1 MDARH
6 DINLVGTQVK
16 AGRDI
21 ALDAGNELNIRSAQN
36 ASDSESNR
44 HNGGGEAGLT
54 FGSQGV
60 GVYVSVNIG
69 KGNLDREGNRQ
80 QEAYLYAGNRLGF
93 TSGKDT
99 NISGATLRGDEVVG
113 RVGGDLNVSS
123 VPDTGEVKGK
133 EFDLSVTATFGPGA
147 GLSGSVGYGQ
157 TTGETHWVEQQT
169 SITGKN
175 KVDIRTED
183 HTQLDGALI
192 AADNGNLKLD
202 TGTLGFSD
210 IAGKDKE
217 HGYYLN
223 VGGSYSKGGGGAQ
236 DSSQVGKGEKDKNGW
251 SISGWEYEKDRQQT
265 VRATVGAGEVVVRN
279 DSQTGADS
287 TAGLN
292 QDVSKAYEIT
302 KDDESRTDL
311 YVTKSSVDAVMDTS
325 GTVTAW
331 KNSIKSYPDSSL
343 KAYEDA
349 LKLVNG
355 PVQATKQI
363 WTNIQ
368 AQRIS
373 IDEVPASARAALGD
387 EVALNIAKNLVR
399 NGRDAGDIKDL
410 EPADVVAIQSF
421 AKRFAEFAKLQESCD
436 VTGGCAS
443 SDSDGKRP
451 TAAWF
456 KDADGTLKFRL
467 VNDVQANTPGRKLL
481 QETAKLQTY
490 LDGLPV
496 EQAQLL
502 GLGIQAVMGPAK
514 MAVGLAGNVVV
525 DKLFGDKIAAAKDSI
540 SKSIASEL
548 SDKDKADLEIS
559 DNLFKIRHEQGRDT
573 QSGDVYVRGATTLLN
588 IALGTVTNAAG
599 AGAGKVIGIVGKGPS
614 DGITKGTDGLEIDP
628 KHPDWAKEFGETPSK
643 GWVEAGGAKG
653 IPSIP
658 DSGASSAA
666 NAARLKMQMVAEQA
680 AGARAPTQ
688 ITSYSNHALEQFA
701 GRDGGIGVSQS
712 ALSGA
717 WSSPLKIEYVPS
729 KYGPTFRYTGTDAVI
744 VVNAEGKVVTGW
756 GKSAA
761 GTGK

>member
-1 MDARH
+1 M
-6 DINLVGTQVK
+6 
-16 AGRDI
+16 
-21 ALDAGNELNIRSAQN
+21 
-36 ASDSESNR
+36 
-44 HNGGGEAGLT
+44 
-54 FGSQGV
+54 
-60 GVYVSVNIG
+60 
-69 KGNLDREGNRQ
+69 
-80 QEAYLYAGNRLGF
+80 
-93 TSGKDT
+93 
-99 NISGATLRGDEVVG
+99 
-113 RVGGDLNVSS
+113 
-123 VPDTGEVKGK
+123 
-133 EFDLSVTATFGPGA
+133 
-147 GLSGSVGYGQ
+147 GYGQ

-223 VGGSYSKGGGGAQ
+223 VGGSYYQNGGGAQ

-292 QDVSKAYEIT
+292 RDVSKAYEIT

-410 EPADVVAIQSF
+410 KPADVVAIQSF
-421 AKRFAEFAKLQESCD
+421 AKRFAEFATLQESCD
-436 VTGGCAS
+436 ATGGCAS
-443 SDSDGKRP
+443 SDGSRRRE
-451 TAAWF
+451 AVWF
-456 KDADGTLKFRL
+456 KDSDGNLRYRY
-467 VNDVQANTPGRKLL
+467 VNDVEVNTPGRKLL

-548 SDKDKADLEIS
+548 SDKDKDYLES
-559 DNLFKIRHEQGRDT
+559 NDNFFKLLHEQDRDK

-599 AGAGKVIGIVGKGPS
+599 AATGKVIGIIGGKGAAGS
-614 DGITKGTDGLEIDP
+614 IAKVTDPLNIDP
-628 KHPDWAKEFGETPSK
+628 KHPDWKKEFGEAPQK
-643 GWVEAGGAKG
+643 GWVDAGPTGKG
-653 IPSIP
+653 PTTPVSGDGLKPNVGGHADIPVVKVNTGNAVKGSREYEILNNP
-658 DSGASSAA
+658 SARSPNTRYELDNGDSFTTNSKGFVEELTFTP
-666 NAARLKMQMVAEQA
+666 NQTKVPRDPRQTA
-680 AGARAPTQ
+680 AGKEGRDTDVGGHARACSQGGTCDGYNLFPQ
-688 ITSYSNHALEQFA
+688 DKNFNNSAYKVFYENKIRAALN
-701 GRDGGIGVSQS
+701 D
-712 ALSGA
+712 
-717 WSSPLKIEYVPS
+717 PS
-729 KYGPTFRYTGTDAVI
+729 KTVGPTKIKFNRKDPGSARPDTMELTYTINGEAKTLSFKNEAHEVPEI
-744 VVNAEGKVVTGW
+744 IL
-756 GKSAA
+756 
-761 GTGK
+761 